1 MKDLGNCKTHT
12 NHCYL
17 GIPSGA
23 DCRNGKS
30 DDQQFVHDDCSVD
43 EPQLYESEL
52 RAFNCSLVG
61 VEVTDIT
68 GILQKVNSFQS
79 KLQCKSLN
87 SDTWGPWKFVL
98 IERSSN

>member
-1 MKDLGNCKTHT
+1 MIRACIQLMKDLSNCKTHT

-23 DCRNGKS
+23 DYRNGNS

-43 EPQLYESEL
+43 ENQLLDSEL

-61 VEVTDIT
+61 VEVTDMT
-68 GILQKVNSFQS
+68 GYLQKVNSSQS
-79 KLQCKSLN
+79 KLQC
-87 SDTWGPWKFVL
+87 
-98 IERSSN
+98 

>member
-1 MKDLGNCKTHT
+1 MHKMRNDLDSLTHT
-12 NHCYL
+12 NHSHL

-23 DCRNGKS
+23 GCRDGKS
-30 DDQQFVHDDCSVD
+30 NDQQFVHDDCSVD

-68 GILQKVNSFQS
+68 GILQKVNSFQN
-79 KLQCKSLN
+79 KLLLLLKSLKH
-87 SDTWGPWKFVL
+87 GLVYV
-98 IERSSN
+98 